1 MSRVLQ
7 VKVLNP
13 KAKRILDDLASL
25 KLISIKEESPFPLTS
40 PQKRSIEISRK
51 QIKAGKFRDSHSV
64 ISDLR
69 AWMKEK

>member
-1 MSRVLQ
+1 MLH

-25 KLISIKEESPFPLTS
+25 KLISIKEEPVFKLNPS
-40 PQKRSIEISRK
+40 QKRSIEISRK
-51 QIKAGKFRDSHSV
+51 QVKAGKFRDNQSV

-69 AWMKEK
+69 AWIKEK